1 MTIQSVAGSKI
12 YIATASGLPTTY
24 DAAGFAAKT
33 YVEIKQVSN
42 IGDFGSTF
50 AEITFTGIS
59 DRVVQKL
66 KGSENIG
73 TQAVDMAYD
82 ATDTG
87 QIRVRAAQREDASSA
102 FKIIFQDG
110 STFYYM
116 GKVMSAPFKLGSV
129 DTVTMASASVGLD
142 GKIVI
147 V

>member
-12 YIATASGLPTTY
+12 FIATASGLPTTY
-24 DAAGFAAKT
+24 DTAGFAAKT

-87 QIRVRAAQREDASSA
+87 QIRVRAALREDASSA
-102 FKIIFQDG
+102 VKVVFQDG

-116 GKVMSAPFKLGSV
+116 AKVMSAPFKLGSV
-129 DTVTMASASVGLD
+129 DTVTMASASFGLD
-142 GKIVI
+142 GKIVT